1 MEKFKFLEESS
12 AIKNYEIEDFHSSKS
27 GRYFKIH
34 ITFIDHSSL
43 SAREFSSEVERN
55 YSFHWMD
62 NKNNLIV
69 RWDNAP
75 YHQGISTYPHH
86 KHKNNEIKE
95 SYEIILEE
103 VVQYIET
110 FLNR

>member
-1 MEKFKFLEESS
+1 MEKFKFLEESP
-12 AIKNYEIEDFHSSKS
+12 AISSYEIEEFRSSKS
-27 GRYFKIH
+27 GRYFKIN
-34 ITFIDHSSL
+34 ITFKDQSSL
-43 SAREFSSEVERN
+43 SAREFASEVERN

-62 NKNNLIV
+62 KYNNLII

-95 SYEIILEE
+95 SYEIALEE

-110 FLNR
+110 FF